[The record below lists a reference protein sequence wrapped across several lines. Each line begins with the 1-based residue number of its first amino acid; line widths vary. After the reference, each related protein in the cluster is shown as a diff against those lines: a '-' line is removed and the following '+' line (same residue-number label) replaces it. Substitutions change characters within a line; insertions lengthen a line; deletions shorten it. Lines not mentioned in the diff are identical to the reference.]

1 MKALTTT
8 EQALS
13 FIQSNIA
20 EAHAQGKDIMT
31 LLMNPE
37 VAFSL
42 QVLEVDDYNMVLTP
56 VTVSIN
62 QQEVQIFTMVA
73 ANANNGINQIAGL
86 LF

>member
-20 EAHAQGKDIMT
+20 EAHANGKDLMT

-37 VAFSL
+37 VVFSL
-42 QVLEVDDYNMVLTP
+42 QVLEADDKNMALTL
-56 VTVSIN
+56 VNVKVN
-62 QQEVQIFTMVA
+62 KQEVQVFTMVA
-73 ANANNGINQIAGL
+73 ANANGSLGQTPISL
-86 LF
+86 L